1 MSCQARFRCRKPSKQ
16 RTEKTSISKMAW
28 PRLPN
33 TKNRSLSKVQT
44 NGLKIVSIS
53 NRKYKITREKIL
65 WFYRKVD
72 KPNNIVSLSQLWERG
87 SSLLSPYVFMFWCS
101 WGYWQARQTEVLMTQ
116 RTHQIIEL
124 SEKMCRK
131 SAWYYNMFII
141 LMSVF
146 MCMSGI
152 LLTALAYRP
161 KQISEN
167 WWDWTKRFYESGE
180 KWKWCHNLLLSDWVT
195 ELSDSETNNSFTY
208 QIISVIETSR
218 IAGPMLVVLSLF
230 LHCASVG
237 YCLVKRMR
245 KSHNFNRDVDTSI
258 ETKSDIKDLEYDHH
272 LLLHNHDIACFPDGS
287 LRSVFSL

>member
-1 MSCQARFRCRKPSKQ
+1 
-16 RTEKTSISKMAW
+16 
-28 PRLPN
+28 
-33 TKNRSLSKVQT
+33 
-44 NGLKIVSIS
+44 
-53 NRKYKITREKIL
+53 
-65 WFYRKVD
+65 
-72 KPNNIVSLSQLWERG
+72 
-87 SSLLSPYVFMFWCS
+87 
-101 WGYWQARQTEVLMTQ
+101 MTQ

-167 WWDWTKRFYESGE
+167 WWDWTKRFYES
-180 KWKWCHNLLLSDWVT
+180 
-195 ELSDSETNNSFTY
+195 
-208 QIISVIETSR
+208 ETSR

-287 LRSVFSL
+287 LRCSLSRFRTISENESFMNNEKSERIISRVSMEGT